1 MPGFGEAPGHEDLDH
16 RAPVISPAANVGD
29 RLGHLGRQPA
39 GLGDPFTF
47 HPGGDELNV
56 TPDTIGFS
64 F

>member
-1 MPGFGEAPGHEDLDH
+1 MRMDAESPGRTVTTG
-16 RAPVISPAANVGD
+16 
-29 RLGHLGRQPA
+29 QPT

-56 TPDTIGFS
+56 TPDAIGFS